1 MVLTQVIAFFS
12 AAAIAVAGTA
22 RISERDFEDFEA
34 CYGSYE
40 GASTV
45 LPMLKERM
53 PPADFAAVELAMHDL
68 GEDFADLEKRLSNVV
83 RFSDRNALAQA
94 HMIGRVPWSNTEN
107 QTLAYWSRNAPM
119 SVACFALTK
128 RLHEQLPPGF

>member
-1 MVLTQVIAFFS
+1 MQIIAFLS
-12 AAAIAVAGTA
+12 VAAIAVPGNS
-22 RISERDFEDFEA
+22 RISERDFEDFET

-45 LPMLKERM
+45 LPILKNRM
-53 PPADFAAVELAMHDL
+53 PPADFAAVEQAMHDL
-68 GEDFADLEKRLSNVV
+68 GEDFADLEKRLSNAV
-83 RFSDRNALAQA
+83 RFSDHNTLAQA
-94 HMIGRVPWSNTEN
+94 HMIGRVPWSNAEN

-128 RLHEQLPPGF
+128 RLHEQLPPIF